1 KLRYTSYLASCH
13 LVADTGDGSQ
23 EMKARRAVDIV
34 LDRLEDACPA
44 LFQPRRPQTE
54 HINQVWSRVYLATDL
69 TAWVANGEVRFASAT
84 RSPERIFV
92 GREEAWARGPLP
104 LECGRR
110 HGIYFAR
117 LTQTG

>member
-1 KLRYTSYLASCH
+1 MA
-13 LVADTGDGSQ
+13 
-23 EMKARRAVDIV
+23 ARRDVDVV

-54 HINQVWSRVYLATDL
+54 HINQVWLRVYPATDL
-69 TAWVANGEVRFASAT
+69 TAWVAKGEVKFTSAI
-84 RSPERIFV
+84 RSTEDISV
-92 GREEAWARGPLP
+92 GREEAWAKGALL

-117 LTQTG
+117 LTQAGQ